1 MDIKEGNNMTVL
13 EILEKRKALYERDI
27 EKKCFTREVI
37 DDTKSRIRELDNLIF
52 IITTQNID
60 GIQ

>member
-1 MDIKEGNNMTVL
+1 MTVL

-27 EKKCFTREVI
+27 DKNCFTREVI
-37 DDTKSRIRELDNLIF
+37 EDTKSRIRELDNLIF